1 LHLDSPIPVGTE
13 VAILVEEDYS
23 MNLLLAFLYGQLA
36 ILVSVNTYCFVTA
49 KFGRANVRR
58 DEHATF
64 VDPAPAT

>member
-1 LHLDSPIPVGTE
+1 
-13 VAILVEEDYS
+13 